1 MKNNI
6 IIALM
11 VISFTSC
18 KQSTIPDQSLLTIDS
33 IDYHGFGANIDTQ
46 SLMTM
51 SDLANAYA
59 FMSPMDTVYGK
70 VRGEIKEVCS
80 KKGCWMTLDMGSG
93 NNIMVRF
100 KDYGFFMPLDAEG
113 YVILRG
119 KAYVSETSIDDL
131 KHYAEDAG
139 ASKQAIEAIVSPKK
153 TYSFEADGALL
164 VI

>member
-1 MKNNI
+1 
-6 IIALM
+6 M

-59 FMSPMDTVYGK
+59 VMSPMDTVYGK

-93 NNIMVRF
+93 I
-100 KDYGFFMPLDAEG
+100 
-113 YVILRG
+113 
-119 KAYVSETSIDDL
+119 
-131 KHYAEDAG
+131 
-139 ASKQAIEAIVSPKK
+139 
-153 TYSFEADGALL
+153 
-164 VI
+164 

>member
-6 IIALM
+6 ILALM

-59 FMSPMDTVYGK
+59 VMSPMDTVYGK

-100 KDYGFFMPLDAEG
+100 KDYGFFIPLNAEG
-113 YVILRG
+113 SVIVSG
-119 KAYVSETSIDDL
+119 KAFISETSVDDL
-131 KHYAEDAG
+131 KHYAEDSG
-139 ASKQAIEAIVSPKK
+139 DTEEIIEAITIPEK
-153 TYSFEADGALL
+153 TYSFEADGVLL
-164 VI
+164 AI

>member
-6 IIALM
+6 ILALM

-59 FMSPMDTVYGK
+59 VMSPMDTVYGK

-93 NNIMVRF
+93 NNIIVLF
-100 KDYGFFMPLDAEG
+100 KDYGFFIPLNAEG
-113 YVILRG
+113 SVIVSG
-119 KAYVSETSIDDL
+119 KAFISETSVDDL
-131 KHYAEDAG
+131 KHYAEDSG
-139 ASKQAIEAIVSPKK
+139 DTEEIIEAITIPEK
-153 TYSFEADGALL
+153 TYSFEADGVLL
-164 VI
+164 AI

>member
-1 MKNNI
+1 
-6 IIALM
+6 M

-59 FMSPMDTVYGK
+59 VMSPMDTVYGK

-100 KDYGFFMPLDAEG
+100 KDYGFFIPLNAEG
-113 YVILRG
+113 SVIVSG
-119 KAYVSETSIDDL
+119 KAFISETSVDDL
-131 KHYAEDAG
+131 KHYAEDSG
-139 ASKQAIEAIVSPKK
+139 DTEEIIEAITIPEK
-153 TYSFEADGALL
+153 TYSFEADGVLL
-164 VI
+164 AI